1 MPGED
6 GPVDLQFPKL
16 PDTLLGTNYPKVV
29 MWVGK
34 SAGTFFLPCPV
45 GRRRGLCGLEAV
57 RRFHLLGV

>member
-16 PDTLLGTNYPKVV
+16 PDTPLGTNYPKAV

-34 SAGTFFLPCPV
+34 SAETLFLPYPV
-45 GRRRGLCGLEAV
+45 ERRRGLHGLEAV